1 MTIINFI
8 DHPISI
14 LDKDFTIRLT
24 MRDLL
29 ILWATVSYASA
40 SNMVDYIKDHWDVVT
55 DDKESFHV
63 DIDKTE
69 CDGILNKIYSRIKDA
84 ISNDGLKFVP

>member
-14 LDKDFTIRLT
+14 LNKDFTIRLT

-29 ILWATVSYASA
+29 ILWAAVSYASV
-40 SNMVDYIKDHWDVVT
+40 SNVVDYIKDHWDVIT

-69 CDGILNKIYSRIKDA
+69 CNEILDKIYSGIKDA
-84 ISNDGLKFVP
+84 ISNDGLKYVP